1 MEQHLDIIIKLGTL
15 LVGFCGIAK
24 WIVHRIEKGQ
34 KEVITEHKR
43 DFKMLKK
50 ELKKRISKDECERLR
65 LQCPCNQI
73 NRKESTK

>member
-1 MEQHLDIIIKLGTL
+1 MEHLEAVTKIITL
-15 LVGFCGIAK
+15 LLGFGGIAK
-24 WIVHRIEKGQ
+24 WIVHRIERGQ

-65 LQCPCNQI
+65 SQCPCNQI
-73 NRKESTK
+73 NRKDLTK

>member
-1 MEQHLDIIIKLGTL
+1 MEHLEAVTKIITL
-15 LVGFCGIAK
+15 LLGFGGIAK

-50 ELKKRISKDECERLR
+50 ELKKRVSHEECRQNREN
-65 LQCPCNQI
+65 CPLCKNYK
-73 NRKESTK
+73 KEKV